1 MTRVE
6 IPVYCDLWMRGAR
19 YGVIDQSAEPK
30 DGRVIVYVRLDRL
43 PRRRIKFYRDEL
55 REAR

>member
-1 MTRVE
+1 
-6 IPVYCDLWMRGAR
+6 MRGAR